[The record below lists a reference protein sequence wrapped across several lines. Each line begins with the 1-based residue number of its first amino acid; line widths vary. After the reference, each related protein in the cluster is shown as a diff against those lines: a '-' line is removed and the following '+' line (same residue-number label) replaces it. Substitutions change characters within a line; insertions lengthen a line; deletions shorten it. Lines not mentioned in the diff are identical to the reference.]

1 MNSTRVVLKV
11 DDLKIVGHLYLPGDQ
26 PPYPA
31 VCTCH
36 GVPAEKFYPNN
47 KGYRLLAEKICQRG
61 LAVFTFNFRGTGAS
75 EGNIDMAGWE
85 KDLKAVIDHLCTLPE
100 IDRSHL
106 SLLGFSGGGSMAIKV
121 AAQDSRISSVV
132 SCASPAEFTPLTD
145 YYNPVSL
152 VEHFR
157 NLGVI
162 RDKDFPSSTDKWF
175 DGFKTVSP
183 IEYVAKIA
191 PRPLLLLH
199 GDKDDVVDISH
210 AYRLYEKAGDPKQ
223 LIIVKGVGHRLRR
236 SNKAMEIVFS
246 WLKAYAGISAQS
258 GLS

>member
-26 PPYPA
+26 TPYPT
-31 VCTCH
+31 VCVCH
-36 GVPAEKFYPNN
+36 GVPAEKFYPSD

-75 EGNIDMAGWE
+75 GGNIDMAGWK
-85 KDLKAVIDHLCTLPE
+85 KDLTAVIDYLCTLPE
-100 IDRSHL
+100 VDRSHL
-106 SLLGFSGGGSMAIKV
+106 SLLGFSGGGSVAIKV

-152 VEHFR
+152 VEHFH

-162 RDKDFPSSTDKWF
+162 RDNDFPHSADEWF
-175 DGFKTVSP
+175 NDFKTVSP
-183 IEYVAKIA
+183 IKYVAKIT
-191 PRPLLLLH
+191 PRPILLVH
-199 GDKDDVVDISH
+199 GDKDDVVDVTH
-210 AYRLYEKAGDPKQ
+210 AYRLYEKAREPKQ
-223 LIIVKGVGHRLRR
+223 IIIVNGAGHRLRR
-236 SNKAMEIVFS
+236 SSKAMDIVFA
-246 WLKAYAGISAQS
+246 WLKAYARISA
-258 GLS
+258 